1 MNYISKILIKILKS
15 RLILLKQALTLNRV
29 RAVFLCLIL
38 ITSFSLTSF
47 VPWYTARALAA
58 PKKSN
63 SLNVE
68 NQKGKEKPEGI
79 KGKSLDPK
87 QELHGPGINEPK
99 KNGFEQKELVDKRE
113 RYKEVIQNTDGS
125 LTEKNYISSKF
136 YQKNG
141 KWETI
146 NSTLVED
153 TNAANSQGIGK
164 LLGFIGSAFKGVTSY
179 KVKANDWQAKLSSS
193 NDSVGM
199 ARIELGKDTLIYS
212 PIDAKDVDPV
222 LTTDSQGKQTVHYYD
237 IWPGVNL
244 DYIVNS
250 ESLKLNIELKD
261 KNATNN
267 IAFKVSGGTLTPD
280 KDNPGAFKVDGSL
293 GGKFNITPINLILNN
308 HGLVTEPG
316 VYNQEYKDGVL
327 RTWVNKDFL
336 QRLSADSFPAVIDPT
351 TSPAQFS
358 GTRAGGNYMSF
369 KSDGYVCNSSIC
381 NIYSGSLLDSSNIWR
396 AWRGAFSV
404 PYSFLAGQDL
414 VYANLHLTQLTN
426 TTFWTGN
433 YAAHQFAAFWAP
445 CLNSFNC
452 ISAPMSPGFS
462 GVSTSG
468 DINVTEIYRQ
478 KVALGDYGAWLMMVG
493 EECGCDTF
501 KNFDPEG
508 TYVSFTYSP
517 KAPMT
522 SPVLPADNQTIVT
535 DQPTLQI
542 NPVSSSTGD
551 QIKYYYRLSTSPD
564 AETGAIINSRDVT
577 DTQWTIPEGVLQD
590 GTTYYWHA
598 YTSNWV
604 NGQLYSYTSPNW
616 VRSFKVN
623 LRTGKDNTQSYDS
636 AGPVSVGLA
645 TGNVSTSASSHS
657 MRALGGNIGIGLDY
671 NSPKKTKPGLVG
683 SYYNNNNL
691 SGSPALTRVD
701 QNVNFDWGT
710 ASPSSNVVVSD
721 NFSAQWNGYFVAPAT
736 DTYTFGGINDDYNT
750 IRITINGV
758 EQVAYNGTCYSTVTC
773 YGTQT
778 FALNAGDIVPIKI
791 DYVEISGLAYVRN
804 YIKGLVTPAQ
814 IIPNDW
820 LRTPLKDSNPTN
832 GLKSFYFNDNGS
844 HTAPA
849 DKSSAF
855 SSRTEIGSQFNWS
868 TGSAVASGPTDNWM
882 STYEGYVTAPTD
894 GVYTF
899 KTTADDAARV
909 TVDGQVIIN
918 DYAPDGAVSSTSSPG
933 VSLIGGKSV
942 PIKIEYYELG
952 GAANLYFTVKSATL
966 AEQDVPANWLSS
978 QVKVLPDGWN
988 LNLDADGAL
997 AYDYARVTPSSV
1009 ILSDAAGTSS
1019 EFKWD
1024 AAKGSYTSP
1033 VNDHSLLVRNNDGSI
1048 TLNAT
1053 SGMVYVFNVDGTL
1066 REVSTP
1072 ANAKNPTALKYTYS
1086 GIPPRLTQITDPVNP
1101 SRNGTLYYSGDT
1113 NCKAP
1118 PTGFDPT
1125 APSNMLCA
1133 FKTTD
1138 GDATFFYYKK
1148 GLLSRLELPGGNI
1161 TDIGYDSLGRI
1172 TQQKSSLANDAIVA
1186 GTILDDA
1193 NATSEISYDILGR
1206 VSKITEPAAAL
1217 GSPRRIHSYNYQIAD
1232 TGYWSTPES
1241 LGPNPE
1247 GNPVASTWGD
1257 DRINLFT
1264 RFGQSASYRF
1274 YDGTSWS
1281 DWQDL
1286 GAVVL
1291 NDPGVTSMI
1300 KDRIDI
1306 FIRSSDNQLWTK
1318 SYINGTWTSYVPL
1331 GGGTIISSPSATSWT
1346 NNGTRMDVVGRNVNN
1361 EIEHRYWTPTTGWSP
1376 FGSMGGCLSDAPS
1389 VSSWGVD
1396 RLNIFAIGCGP
1407 TLGQGPSTLWSR
1419 NWNSSWESFANPL
1432 GSVEQFGNGVQATT
1446 TPDKNIHIVAR
1457 NTAGQLRYGHY
1468 NPSSG
1473 LYEPFQT
1480 VQNCMI
1486 GNPGVVNNGSITSVF
1501 YKGCDGTLYI
1511 TRRTPIKGST
1521 TVKISNTSEPVGY
1534 TQKIDFDN
1542 TYRTIR
1548 TYDKAGNI
1556 GTTEWHS
1563 IKDYTLSS
1571 TDPLGLK
1578 TTTIYDQ
1585 NDLPIENYGPAP
1597 KEWFDA
1603 SRRPLAAYSTQVP
1616 KTESKYDEAITG
1628 LNVAW
1633 FDAKSDTL
1641 YGAPKLYTTNIE
1653 PGTNRIAYDNQKPIT
1668 ATAVGST
1675 GIGLRG
1681 SGKVTFPGTGAY
1693 TFNGNVNTASDIYRL
1708 YIDGKLVVN
1717 KPINSTAVNQTGVFN
1732 AVAGKQY
1739 DFTIEF
1745 IDTASDGYMST
1756 FVQGPGLP
1764 VQASY
1769 VEFANLIKPG
1779 YNLNTSNK
1787 AFDSV
1792 TGDVSSSINYG
1803 TNPELGLMQSTT
1815 SDVGG
1820 LSYTSSASYEAQG
1833 VANSLLRQTSKSLP
1847 GGNTTTYTYYGATEA
1862 VDNPCT
1868 TAIDAVSQ
1876 AGFGK
1881 ITTEQDPDGAGVAVS
1896 RTKEF
1901 VYDKKG
1907 RVVAARMNKDPW
1919 TCTSYDARGRKTQVV
1934 QPTINGRVGRTVSYS
1949 YNILGNP
1956 LKSSTTDSLVG
1967 TTESG
1972 IDLLG
1977 RGISGKDI
1985 WGNIYTTS
1993 FDANGRAASIV
2004 SPVGTETYT
2013 YDSLDRVTA
2022 YAIDGVNQATMTYD
2036 NFSRVTGIVYSQAKD
2051 ALGNTLK
2058 LNLVKHDGM
2067 QRVTGSTYQTSDGK
2081 IFDESVALSQLG
2093 KTVGAS
2099 QTYNGQT
2106 INSSF
2111 SFDKLGRLT
2120 SATVGQTKF
2129 DYGFNIR
2136 DLACK
2141 NLPGVNENANKDSNR
2156 TSSAITNLLTNTQQS
2171 SNWYCHDMADRLI
2184 KSSDI
2189 QIGAPTYD
2197 DHGNTASFAGGGVP
2211 IKFTYNASDQ
2221 NTIISQGTN
2230 RIEYT
2235 KTASGAIVRKK
2246 EYLKGVLNK
2255 SYRYVAGGRI
2265 LQSCSLT
2272 NASSCTNIDTY
2283 ISLPGAV
2290 TLTKSPTNTD
2300 ATKRIIYSLKNF
2312 HGDTALTINA
2322 SGVAT
2327 SSLMADGPFGEG
2339 LIAGTLG
2346 AFTTGTTN
2354 SSNQFMGWAANPARK
2369 QETMFTLGI
2378 VQMGQRVYIPSL
2390 GRFLQADPV
2399 EGGTSNAYVYV
2410 QDPINFD
2417 DYNGMFGVPKWARWV
2432 AGAVAAVAIVAIA
2445 IIVLPIIAGAVALT
2459 AGIAIGVAALGA
2471 IAATGI
2477 SIAARGKIDGT
2488 TAIHA
2493 VIGAASGLL
2502 LAAGSALAGSIMATS
2517 GVAANATEAIGTAS
2531 EAVPKIN
2538 PLEGLPRSA
2547 DVLSKSIDKFHN
2559 FSSIVDNYGAYGKQ
2573 LLLKGGD
2580 EAYKLWVIIE
2590 GAYDGIEGEFQY
2602 IIENEEI
2609 IHRVFIPF

>member
-1 MNYISKILIKILKS
+1 MNYISKILIKLLKS
-15 RLILLKQALTLNRV
+15 RLILLRQALTLNRV

-179 KVKANDWQAKLSSS
+179 KVAANDWQAKLSSS

-293 GGKFNITPINLILNN
+293 GGKFNVTPINLILNK

-316 VYNQEYKDGVL
+316 VYHQEYKDGVL

-336 QRLSADSFPAVIDPT
+336 QHLSAESFPAVIDPT

-445 CLNSFNC
+445 CLDSFNC
-452 ISAPMSPGFS
+452 ISAPTSPGFS

-493 EECGCDTF
+493 EECGCDTY

-542 NPVSSSTGD
+542 NPVSSVSGD

-564 AETGAIINSRDVT
+564 AETGAIINSGDVT

-791 DYVEISGLAYVRN
+791 DYVEISGPAYVRN
-804 YIKGLVTPAQ
+804 YIKGLITPAQ
-814 IIPNDW
+814 IIPNEW

-849 DKSSAF
+849 DKSTAF

-899 KTTADDAARV
+899 KTIADDAARV

-1086 GIPPRLTQITDPVNP
+1086 GIPPRLTQITDPIDP

-1113 NCKAP
+1113 NCTAP

-1148 GLLSRLELPGGNI
+1148 GLLSRIELPGGNI

-1186 GTILDDA
+1186 GVILDDA

-1206 VSKITEPAAAL
+1206 ASKITEPA
-1217 GSPRRIHSYNYQIAD
+1217 
-1232 TGYWSTPES
+1232 
-1241 LGPNPE
+1241 PNPTALRRQHTYTYLSKNE
-1247 GNPVASTWGD
+1247 SQWSDPQEFKGSVPQSNVSLVNWGEDKVVALS
-1257 DRINLFT
+1257 RN
-1264 RFGQSASYRF
+1264 SANAPLARF
-1274 YDGTSWS
+1274 YQNGVWEP
-1281 DWQDL
+1281 DWQVLDGGIL
-1286 GAVVL
+1286 DEPTGA
-1291 NDPGVTSMI
+1291 SMNN
-1300 KDRIDI
+1300 DRIDI
-1306 FIRSSDNQLWTK
+1306 FARGLDSTMFTK
-1318 SYINGTWTSYVPL
+1318 TYQAGAWGAWSQIPS
-1331 GGGTIISSPSATSWT
+1331 GGVSNAPMSATSW
-1346 NNGTRMDVVGRNVNN
+1346 GPGRIDLEIRGVNN
-1361 EIEHRYWTPTTGWSP
+1361 ALFHATYLNGIFYPWANL
-1376 FGSMGGCLSDAPS
+1376 GGVLSNGPS
-1389 VSSWGVD
+1389 VSSWGPD
-1396 RLNIFAIGCGP
+1396 RLNIFVTDMGV
-1407 TLGQGPSTLWSR
+1407 PSKIVTK
-1419 NWNSSWESFANPL
+1419 NWASGWENFTALSNEPVSSAVSSASLPNKE
-1432 GSVEQFGNGVQATT
+1432 
-1446 TPDKNIHIVAR
+1446 IHLVVR
-1457 NTAGQLRYGHY
+1457 NTSNQLRYMRYDGAVWQDWETLA
-1468 NPSSG
+1468 PCIQG
-1473 LYEPFQT
+1473 TP
-1480 VQNCMI
+1480 
-1486 GNPGVVNNGSITSVF
+1486 SITSAGSDTMVVA
-1501 YKGCDGTLYI
+1501 YKGCDGKLYEI
-1511 TRRTPIKGST
+1511 RRTPIKGST

-1548 TYDKAGNI
+1548 AYDKAGNI
-1556 GTTEWHS
+1556 GTTGWHS

-1641 YGAPKLYTTNIE
+1641 YGAPKLFTTNIE

-1681 SGKVTFPGTGAY
+1681 SGKITFPGTGAY

-1803 TNPELGLMQSTT
+1803 TTPELGLMQSTT

-1820 LSYTSSASYEAQG
+1820 LSYTSSATYEAQG

-1934 QPTINGRVGRTVSYS
+1934 QPTINSRVGRTVSYS

-1993 FDANGRAASIV
+1993 YDANGRAASIV

-2013 YDSLDRVTA
+2013 YDSLDRVIA

-2081 IFDESVALSQLG
+2081 VFDESVVLSQLG

-2129 DYGFNIR
+2129 DYGFNVR
-2136 DLACK
+2136 DLACST
-2141 NLPGVNENANKDSNR
+2141 LPGLNENANKDSNR
-2156 TSSAITNLLTNTQQS
+2156 TNSAITNLLTNTQQS
-2171 SNWYCHDMADRLI
+2171 SNWYCYDMADRLI
-2184 KSSDI
+2184 KSSDV

-2221 NTIISQGTN
+2221 NTMISQGTN

-2272 NASSCTNIDTY
+2272 NASSCTNLDTY

-2290 TLTKSPTNTD
+2290 TLTKSPTNTVI
-2300 ATKRIIYSLKNF
+2300 TKRIIYSLKNF

-2417 DYNGMFGVPKWARWV
+2417 DYNGMWGVPTWARWV

-2493 VIGAASGLL
+2493 VIGATSGLL
-2502 LAAGSALAGSIMATS
+2502 LAAGSALAGSIMAASSAATTLIDD
-2517 GVAANATEAIGTAS
+2517 VAQKVTPYMDKSRNMINTGGFNLTRVYYDRLMDQGRSNFVDLAN
-2531 EAVPKIN
+2531 
-2538 PLEGLPRSA
+2538 R
-2547 DVLSKSIDKFHN
+2547 
-2559 FSSIVDNYGAYGKQ
+2559 
-2573 LLLKGGD
+2573 
-2580 EAYKLWVIIE
+2580 
-2590 GAYDGIEGEFQY
+2590 
-2602 IIENEEI
+2602 IIENGEI
-2609 IHRVFIPF
+2609 TGPDPRGHDGFYKYILETGGNKMLEMIYNPVTLEISHISYK